1 MEIAQYCGSRVEGF
15 MSGWIDNN
23 LVEKRWWEEL
33 KYFSL

>member
-1 MEIAQYCGSRVEGF
+1 